1 MCKLINQKKLK
12 SVYKVYSTMT
22 NVVGF
27 TLLTTTGKLNYQLFK
42 SDASSS
48 DFELQFYD
56 IL

>member
-1 MCKLINQKKLK
+1 
-12 SVYKVYSTMT
+12 MT

-48 DFELQFYD
+48 DFELQFYNIYD
-56 IL
+56 IKRVTAHKYVQKLYW

>member
-1 MCKLINQKKLK
+1 MA
-12 SVYKVYSTMT
+12 

-48 DFELQFYD
+48 DFELQKNLQKPFWLLKLDKMIYN
-56 IL
+56 LV